1 MGNQIEV
8 VVVLEDIRICK
19 NAAVTRR
26 LCNNLREKTCECKC
40 YLIFFFLLVSYWACF
55 FVGSAAAA
63 VCLKG
68 EIFSLLPSKL
78 IPLKLA

>member
-40 YLIFFFLLVSYWACF
+40 YLIFFLPPSILLGMFFRRLGCCSGVSERRNFLATS
-55 FVGSAAAA
+55 
-63 VCLKG
+63 
-68 EIFSLLPSKL
+68 I
-78 IPLKLA
+78 